1 MNERLRTA
9 VLALAALAAFVA
21 LFQSNLRP
29 PGRDGLSRPVSVDR
43 QADGLAALAT
53 WLERD
58 GRAVVSFR
66 ESYAELATQARAQA
80 GNLLIIALPARERV
94 PSAELPLLDAWL
106 QQGNTLLVL
115 AALADAPEWARERGA
130 TFDLSALTA
139 LDFRRE
145 RIAAP
150 DTATD
155 TASSAGAAAAARG
168 VPQRGAPL
176 LRPAVHTARATRPH
190 PLLDGVTTLQ
200 ARSEYARPRWTLQLP
215 FDAAVLEL
223 ARDVDDARGVLWER
237 RAGAGHVVIVGYAS
251 LLSNRLL
258 GEADNARLLANL
270 VAQRVAA
277 DGVVLFDD
285 GRHGLSPFY
294 DPEQFYADP
303 RLHATLLILFGVWLA
318 WVFGATRLRPVAA
331 AARPDAGQLL
341 RGTADFLARVVTPR
355 EAAERMLDACAG
367 RLAHVAAPA
376 PAPAMA
382 TAATPRELP
391 WRELEADPRVART
404 DLAALRQYV
413 TRLRRGERVSLQ
425 ELHNLMARIE
435 EPLR

>member
-155 TASSAGAAAAARG
+155 
-168 VPQRGAPL
+168 
-176 LRPAVHTARATRPH
+176 
-190 PLLDGVTTLQ
+190 
-200 ARSEYARPRWTLQLP
+200 
-215 FDAAVLEL
+215 
-223 ARDVDDARGVLWER
+223 
-237 RAGAGHVVIVGYAS
+237 
-251 LLSNRLL
+251 
-258 GEADNARLLANL
+258 
-270 VAQRVAA
+270 
-277 DGVVLFDD
+277 
-285 GRHGLSPFY
+285 
-294 DPEQFYADP
+294 P
-303 RLHATLLILFGVWLA
+303 RL
-318 WVFGATRLRPVAA
+318 
-331 AARPDAGQLL
+331 
-341 RGTADFLARVVTPR
+341 
-355 EAAERMLDACAG
+355 
-367 RLAHVAAPA
+367 
-376 PAPAMA
+376 
-382 TAATPRELP
+382 PRELP
-391 WRELEADPRVART
+391 PRHAACLSAVRRCCDPPCTRRARRVRI
-404 DLAALRQYV
+404 RC
-413 TRLRRGERVSLQ
+413 S
-425 ELHNLMARIE
+425 MA
-435 EPLR
+435 